1 MLDAA
6 RPATVTA
13 ARAGGEARQPR
24 AEGEGRVSSKLRAGR
39 SRLDGLYQ
47 RGSAKCLLPTVY
59 EGTALDAVLL
69 NTAGGL
75 TGGDRFDWAAEA
87 GEGSHLVTTTQ
98 TAERVYRAQPHEA
111 PARVRTHLRAG
122 PGATLEWLPQETI
135 LFDGGALDRRL
146 EIDLAPDATF
156 IGVEP
161 LILGRAAMGETVRE
175 ARFRDAWRLRIDGRL
190 VWADGLRLEGRI
202 DEIAALP
209 ASFGGRL
216 CAATAV
222 VAGPGAEGAMLS
234 ARNLLPRSP
243 EPGASALGAAS
254 RVNGVAVVRI
264 LARDGRALR
273 GILAP
278 LLELWRGGSL
288 PRPWTM

>member
-6 RPATVTA
+6 RPATATA
-13 ARAGGEARQPR
+13 APCGALARQPR
-24 AEGEGRVSSKLRAGR
+24 AEGEGRVSSKLRGGR
-39 SRLDGLYQ
+39 SRLDGLFQ
-47 RGSAKCLLPTVY
+47 RASAKCLLPTVY

-87 GEGSHLVTTTQ
+87 GAGSHLAVTTQ

-111 PARVRTHLRAG
+111 PAQVRARLRAG

-146 EIDLAPDATF
+146 EIDLAPDAAF

-175 ARFRDAWRLRIDGRL
+175 ARFRDAWRLRVDGRL
-190 VWADGLRLEGRI
+190 VWADGLRLEGRV
-202 DEIAALP
+202 DEITARA

-216 CAATAV
+216 CAATAI
-222 VAGPGAEGAMLS
+222 VAGPGAEAAFVS
-234 ARNLLPRSP
+234 ARNLLPRHQ
-243 EPGASALGAAS
+243 EPGAPALGAAS
-254 RVNGVAVVRI
+254 RVNGIAAVRI

-273 GILAP
+273 GMLAP
-278 LLELWRGGSL
+278 LLELWRGGPL

>member
-1 MLDAA
+1 MLDAS
-6 RPATVTA
+6 RPATAPA
-13 ARAGGEARQPR
+13 ARAGGVARQPR
-24 AEGEGRVSSKLRAGR
+24 AEGEGRVSSKLRGGR
-39 SRLDGLYQ
+39 SRLDDLYQ

-59 EGTALDAVLL
+59 EGAALEAVLL

-87 GEGSHLVTTTQ
+87 GEGSHLVVATQ
-98 TAERVYRAQPHEA
+98 TAERIYRAQADETA
-111 PARVRTHLRAG
+111 QVRARLRAG
-122 PGATLEWLPQETI
+122 PGARLEWLPQETI

-146 EIDLAPDATF
+146 EIDLAPDAEF
-156 IGVEP
+156 LGVEP
-161 LILGRAAMGETVRE
+161 LILGRAAMGETVRD

-190 VWADGLRLEGRI
+190 VWADGLRLEG
-202 DEIAALP
+202 DASAIAAQA

-222 VAGPGAEGAMLS
+222 RAGPGAEAACVS
-234 ARNLLPRSP
+234 ARNLLGEFPAA
-243 EPGASALGAAS
+243 GAPALGAAS
-254 RVNGVAVVRI
+254 RVNGITVVRI

-273 GILAP
+273 AMLMP
-278 LLELWRGGSL
+278 LLELWRGGAL

>member
-6 RPATVTA
+6 RPATATA
-13 ARAGGEARQPR
+13 APGRALARQPR
-24 AEGEGRVSSKLRAGR
+24 AEGEGRVSSKIRAGR

-47 RGSAKCLLPTVY
+47 RGSAKCMLPTVY
-59 EGTALDAVLL
+59 EGAALEAVLL

-75 TGGDRFDWAAEA
+75 TGGDRFDWTAEA
-87 GEGSHLVTTTQ
+87 GAGSHLVTTTQ
-98 TAERVYRAQPHEA
+98 TAERVYRAQPHEG
-111 PARVRTHLRAG
+111 PARVRTRLRAG

-146 EIDLAPDATF
+146 EIDLAPDAAF

-190 VWADGLRLEGRI
+190 VWADGLRLEG
-202 DEIAALP
+202 DVGALAAR
-209 ASFGGRL
+209 AATFGGRI

-222 VAGPGAEGAMLS
+222 VAGPGAEAAVVS
-234 ARNLLPRSP
+234 ARNLLASFPG
-243 EPGASALGAAS
+243 PGAEALGAAS
-254 RVNGVAVVRI
+254 RVNGVATVRI

-273 GILAP
+273 RMLAP